1 MKTKA
6 DYKAAME
13 YVQDACQKQERVTGS
28 ELNKKF
34 GTSLY
39 FLKAM
44 IKAGYIEKKPGF
56 KYRWRIDVGVLPIMV
71 RRIQSDITA
80 WNMDNVNKSKK
91 KSTEAVMPIEPEV
104 VKPEQAKSK
113 STTMHEEI
121 KKDYEHVAFPKDVK
135 SATSTNKTLS
145 KEDIQNEKIARL
157 EGNMHTIKAVI
168 KLQSELNDGIISV
181 LESKPEE
188 RKTSIKLFGL
198 PIFSIT
204 RS

>member
-39 FLKAM
+39 FIKAM

-56 KYRWRIDVGVLPIMV
+56 KYRWRIGSFGILPVMV
-71 RRIQSDITA
+71 KRIQSDITA
-80 WNMDNVNKSKK
+80 WNMENVNKSRK
-91 KSTEAVMPIEPEV
+91 KSTEAVMPVEPEV
-104 VKPEQAKSK
+104 VKAVAPTKEQIDNALGDKQSPKFMENAKYIE
-113 STTMHEEI
+113 T
-121 KKDYEHVAFPKDVK
+121 
-135 SATSTNKTLS
+135 TNKTLS
-145 KEDIQNEKIARL
+145 NQEIQNEKIARL
-157 EGNMHTIKAVI
+157 EGNMHTIKTVI

-188 RKTSIKLFGL
+188 HKTSINLFGIT
-198 PIFSIT
+198 IFSIT